1 MTGQA
6 KDADLVVVLRA
17 LFADA
22 DDAMAIVAAAPDPA
36 MLANAEEEGPPILMV
51 NAAMM
56 RLTER
61 LPKDLV
67 GRGCMTLLD
76 AITEPAATDKL
87 VAALNG
93 DTALRVDVWTRRL
106 GGVPVASR
114 WEVMPVRDESGAITQ
129 RIVII
134 HDMTE
139 QRLAEQAL
147 SDIKAM
153 TRKAGHDLN
162 NMITGLIVNLSLLN
176 GAGFSDQQ
184 RESCL
189 TDALDAARDGA
200 RTTRQLLDAINGRA
214 AFDMEA
220 IEEYQEAV
228 AASRE
233 TEDSAKPRVY
243 RDTSPARSVKERFTS
258 EDGDRGA
265 LLVLDDDEKLLRM
278 MSGFLEHAGYTVS
291 ATTDPKDAISLY
303 REMMADGRCYDLV
316 ILDLSIDERKQGL
329 ATLEAMQAIDPDV
342 RAIAHSGHAF
352 ADVMTN
358 PRAHGFLAA
367 VQKPTP
373 LSELAALIDALLKA
387 AP

>member
-6 KDADLVVVLRA
+6 KDVDLVVVLRA
-17 LFADA
+17 LFAEA
-22 DDAMAIVAAAPDPA
+22 DNAMAIVAAGPDPSA
-36 MLANAEEEGPPILMV
+36 KANAEEEGPPILLA
-51 NAAMM
+51 NTAMM

-93 DTALRVDVWTRRL
+93 EKPLRVDVWTRRL

-114 WEVMPVRDESGAITQ
+114 WEIMPVRDGAGAITQ
-129 RIVII
+129 RVIVI

-139 QRLAEQAL
+139 QRLAEQEL
-147 SDIKAM
+147 SDLKAM

-200 RTTRQLLDAINGRA
+200 RTTRQLLDAINGRTA
-214 AFDMEA
+214 IDMDA
-220 IEEYQEAV
+220 IEEFEQTV
-228 AASRE
+228 VR
-233 TEDSAKPRVY
+233 DDGKPRVY
-243 RDTSPARSVKERFTS
+243 RDPNPARSNKERFTS

-278 MSGFLEHAGYTVS
+278 MASFLEHAGYTVS
-291 ATTDPKDAISLY
+291 ATTDPKEAIALY
-303 REMMADGRCYDLV
+303 REMMGDGRCFDLV
-316 ILDLSIDERKQGL
+316 ILDLSIDERKEGL
-329 ATLEAMQAIDPDV
+329 ATLAAMQAIDPDV
-342 RAIAHSGHAF
+342 RAIAHSGHAY

-358 PRAHGFLAA
+358 PRQHGFLAA

>member
-1 MTGQA
+1 MTGQV
-6 KDADLVVVLRA
+6 KDADLVVALRA

-22 DDAMAIVAAAPDPA
+22 DNAMAIVAATPDPSA
-36 MLANAEEEGPPILMV
+36 LANAEEEGPPIVMA
-51 NAAMM
+51 NKAMM

-87 VAALNG
+87 VEALNG
-93 DTALRVDVWTRRL
+93 ETALRVDVWTRRL

-114 WEVMPVRDESGAITQ
+114 WEIMPVRDDSGAITQ
-129 RIVII
+129 RLIVI

-139 QRLAEQAL
+139 QRLAEQEL
-147 SDIKAM
+147 SDLKAI

-162 NMITGLIVNLSLLN
+162 NMITGLIVNLSLMN
-176 GAGFSDQQ
+176 GGGFSDSQ

-214 AFDMEA
+214 AFDMDA
-220 IEEYQEAV
+220 IAEYQEAV
-228 AASRE
+228 APKE
-233 TEDSAKPRVY
+233 EDSSKPRVY
-243 RDTSPARSVKERFTS
+243 RDTYPARSAKETFTS
-258 EDGDRGA
+258 EAGDRGA
-265 LLVLDDDEKLLRM
+265 LLILDDDEKLLRM
-278 MSGFLEHAGYTVS
+278 MSSFLEHAGYTVS
-291 ATTDPKDAISLY
+291 ATTDPKEAISLY
-303 REMMADGRCYDLV
+303 REMDAEGRCFDLV
-316 ILDLSIDERKQGL
+316 ILDLSIDERKEGL
-329 ATLEAMQAIDPDV
+329 ATLEALQTLDPDV

-358 PRAHGFLAA
+358 PRQHGFLAA

>member
-22 DDAMAIVAAAPDPA
+22 DNAMAIVAAAPDPA
-36 MLANAEEEGPPILMV
+36 MLAIAEEEGPPILMA

-67 GRGCMTLLD
+67 GRGAMTLLD

-114 WEVMPVRDESGAITQ
+114 WEVMPVRDAAGDIRQ
-129 RIVII
+129 RIIVI

-147 SDIKAM
+147 SDIKAI

-184 RESCL
+184 RDSCL
-189 TDALDAARDGA
+189 ADALDAARDGA

-220 IEEYQEAV
+220 LEEYQEAV
-228 AASRE
+228 AARE
-233 TEDSAKPRVY
+233 SDDGGKPRVY
-243 RDTSPARSVKERFTS
+243 RDTLPARSVKERFTS

-291 ATTDPKDAISLY
+291 ATTDPKDAITLY
-303 REMMADGRCYDLV
+303 REMMADGRCFDLV

>member
-1 MTGQA
+1 MTGQV

-22 DDAMAIVAAAPDPA
+22 DNAMAIVAAAPNPTA
-36 MLANAEEEGPPILMV
+36 LASVEEEGPPILMA
-51 NAAMM
+51 NTAMM

-87 VAALNG
+87 VAALDG
-93 DTALRVDVWTRRL
+93 ETALRVDVWTRRL

-114 WEVMPVRDESGAITQ
+114 WEIMPVRDESGAITQ
-129 RIVII
+129 RVIII

-139 QRLAEQAL
+139 QRLAEQEL
-147 SDIKAM
+147 SDLKAM

-214 AFDMEA
+214 PMDMEA
-220 IEEYQEAV
+220 IEEYHDALAGKDEG
-228 AASRE
+228 
-233 TEDSAKPRVY
+233 KPRVY
-243 RDTSPARSVKERFTS
+243 RDPNPARSTKERFTS

-265 LLVLDDDEKLLRM
+265 LLILDDDEKLLRM

-303 REMMADGRCYDLV
+303 REMMADGRCFDLV
-316 ILDLSIDERKQGL
+316 ILDLSIDERREGL

>member
-1 MTGQA
+1 MTGQV

-22 DDAMAIVAAAPDPA
+22 DTAMAIVAAAPNPTG
-36 MLANAEEEGPPILMV
+36 LASAEEEGPPILMA
-51 NAAMM
+51 NKAMM

-87 VAALNG
+87 VAALDG
-93 DTALRVDVWTRRL
+93 ETALRVDVWTRRL

-114 WEVMPVRDESGAITQ
+114 WEIMPVRDESGAITQ
-129 RIVII
+129 RVIII

-139 QRLAEQAL
+139 QRLAEQEL
-147 SDIKAM
+147 SDLKAM

-176 GAGFSDQQ
+176 GAGFTDQQ

-214 AFDMEA
+214 PMDMEA
-220 IEEYQEAV
+220 IAEYQEV
-228 AASRE
+228 MKAADES
-233 TEDSAKPRVY
+233 KPRVY
-243 RDTSPARSVKERFTS
+243 RDPNPARSNKERFTS

-265 LLVLDDDEKLLRM
+265 LLILDDDEKLLRM

-303 REMMADGRCYDLV
+303 REMMAEGRCFDLV
-316 ILDLSIDERKQGL
+316 ILDLSIDERRQGL
-329 ATLEAMQAIDPDV
+329 ATLEALRALDPDV

-352 ADVMTN
+352 ADVMTS
-358 PRAHGFLAA
+358 PRQHGFLAA

>member
-1 MTGQA
+1 MTGQV

-22 DDAMAIVAAAPDPA
+22 DNAMAIVAAAPNPTA
-36 MLANAEEEGPPILMV
+36 LASTEEEGPPILMA

-87 VAALNG
+87 VAALEG
-93 DTALRVDVWTRRL
+93 EKALRVDVWTRRL
-106 GGVPVASR
+106 NGIPVASR
-114 WEVMPVRDESGAITQ
+114 WEIMPVRDESGAITQ
-129 RIVII
+129 RVIII

-139 QRLAEQAL
+139 QRLAEQEL
-147 SDIKAM
+147 SDLKAM

-176 GAGFSDQQ
+176 GAGFTDQQ

-214 AFDMEA
+214 PMDMEA
-220 IEEYQEAV
+220 IAEYHEVMKAKD
-228 AASRE
+228 E
-233 TEDSAKPRVY
+233 GEGKPRVY
-243 RDTSPARSVKERFTS
+243 RDPNPARSNKERFTS

-265 LLVLDDDEKLLRM
+265 LLILDDDEKLLRM

-303 REMMADGRCYDLV
+303 REMMAEGRCFDLV
-316 ILDLSIDERKQGL
+316 ILDLSIDERRQGL

>member
-22 DDAMAIVAAAPDPA
+22 DNAMAIVAAAPDPA
-36 MLANAEEEGPPILMV
+36 ALASAEEEGPPILMA
-51 NAAMM
+51 NTAMM

-87 VAALNG
+87 VAALDG
-93 DTALRVDVWTRRL
+93 ETALRVDVWTRRL

-114 WEVMPVRDESGAITQ
+114 WEIMPVRDESGAITQ
-129 RIVII
+129 RVIII

-139 QRLAEQAL
+139 QRLAEQEL
-147 SDIKAM
+147 SDLKAM

-176 GAGFSDQQ
+176 GAGFTDQQ

-214 AFDMEA
+214 PMDLEA
-220 IEEYQEAV
+220 IEEYHEAL
-228 AASRE
+228 AARDE
-233 TEDSAKPRVY
+233 GKPRVY
-243 RDTSPARSVKERFTS
+243 RDPNPARSTKERFTS

-265 LLVLDDDEKLLRM
+265 LLILDDDEKLLRM

-291 ATTDPKDAISLY
+291 ATVDPKEAISALS
-303 REMMADGRCYDLV
+303 RDDGRRPL
-316 ILDLSIDERKQGL
+316 LR
-329 ATLEAMQAIDPDV
+329 
-342 RAIAHSGHAF
+342 SGHPRPVDRRTPGRPGDARSHAGDRSRRPRHRAQRTRVRRRDDEPARARLPRGGAE
-352 ADVMTN
+352 AD
-358 PRAHGFLAA
+358 
-367 VQKPTP
+367 
-373 LSELAALIDALLKA
+373 AALRAGGPD
-387 AP
+387 

>member
-1 MTGQA
+1 MTGQV

-22 DDAMAIVAAAPDPA
+22 DNAMAVVAAAPNPSA
-36 MLANAEEEGPPILMV
+36 FANAEEEGPPILMA
-51 NAAMM
+51 NTAMM

-87 VAALNG
+87 VAALRG
-93 DTALRVDVWTRRL
+93 EKALRVDVWTRRL

-114 WEVMPVRDESGAITQ
+114 WEIMPVRDESGAIAQ
-129 RIVII
+129 RIIII

-139 QRLAEQAL
+139 QRLAQQEL
-147 SDIKAM
+147 SDLKAM

-176 GAGFSDQQ
+176 GAGFNDQQ
-184 RESCL
+184 RDSCL

-200 RTTRQLLDAINGRA
+200 RTTRQLLDTINGRMNI
-214 AFDMEA
+214 DMQA
-220 IEEYQEAV
+220 VEEYKELTW
-228 AASRE
+228 STDE
-233 TEDSAKPRVY
+233 GKPRVY
-243 RDTSPARSVKERFTS
+243 RDPNPARSNKERFTS

-265 LLVLDDDEKLLRM
+265 LLILDDDEKLLRM
-278 MSGFLEHAGYTVS
+278 MSAFLEHAGYTVS
-291 ATTDPKDAISLY
+291 ATTDPKHAVTLY
-303 REMMADGRCYDLV
+303 REMSAEGRCFDLV
-316 ILDLSIDERKQGL
+316 ILDLSIDERREGL
-329 ATLEAMQAIDPDV
+329 ATLEALQAIDPDV

-358 PRAHGFLAA
+358 PRQHGFLAA

>member
-1 MTGQA
+1 MTGQV
-6 KDADLVVVLRA
+6 KDADLVVALRA

-22 DDAMAIVAAAPDPA
+22 DNAMAIVAAAPDPA
-36 MLANAEEEGPPILMV
+36 ALANADEEGPPIVMA
-51 NAAMM
+51 NKAMM

-76 AITEPAATDKL
+76 AITEPAAADKL
-87 VAALNG
+87 VEALNG
-93 DTALRVDVWTRRL
+93 ETALRVDVWTRRFS
-106 GGVPVASR
+106 GVPVASR
-114 WEVMPVRDESGAITQ
+114 WEIMPVRDESGAITQ
-129 RIVII
+129 RLIVI

-139 QRLAEQAL
+139 QRLAEQDL
-147 SDIKAM
+147 SDLKAV

-176 GAGFSDQQ
+176 GGGFSDQQ

-220 IEEYQEAV
+220 VEEYQEAV
-228 AASRE
+228 AAKD
-233 TEDSAKPRVY
+233 DSKPRVY
-243 RDTSPARSVKERFTS
+243 RDPNPARSPKDSFVFDE
-258 EDGDRGA
+258 GDRGA
-265 LLVLDDDEKLLRM
+265 LLILDDDEKLLRM

-291 ATTDPKDAISLY
+291 ATTDPKEAISLY
-303 REMMADGRCYDLV
+303 REMDADGRCFDLV
-316 ILDLSIDERKQGL
+316 ILDLSIDERKEGL
-329 ATLEAMQAIDPDV
+329 ATLEALQAIDPDV

-358 PRAHGFLAA
+358 PRQHGFLAA

>member
-6 KDADLVVVLRA
+6 KDADLVVVLQA

-22 DDAMAIVAAAPDPA
+22 DNAMAIVAAAPDPA
-36 MLANAEEEGPPILMV
+36 ALANAEEEGPPILMA
-51 NAAMM
+51 NTAMM

-87 VAALNG
+87 VAALSG
-93 DTALRVDVWTRRL
+93 DKALRVDVWTRRF

-114 WEVMPVRDESGAITQ
+114 WEIMPVRDESGAITQ
-129 RIVII
+129 RIIII
-134 HDMTE
+134 HDLTE
-139 QRLAEQAL
+139 QRLAQQEL
-147 SDIKAM
+147 SDLKAI

-176 GAGFSDQQ
+176 GAGFTDQQ

-220 IEEYQEAV
+220 VEEYQEAM
-228 AASRE
+228 ASRPDE
-233 TEDSAKPRVY
+233 AAKPRVW
-243 RDTSPARSVKERFTS
+243 RDSNPARSNKERFTS

-265 LLVLDDDEKLLRM
+265 LLILDDDEKLLRM

-291 ATTDPKDAISLY
+291 ATTDPKEAISLY
-303 REMMADGRCYDLV
+303 REMDAEGRCFDLV
-316 ILDLSIDERKQGL
+316 ILDLSIDERKEGL
-329 ATLEAMQAIDPDV
+329 ATLEALKALDPDV

-358 PRAHGFLAA
+358 PRQHGFLAA

>member
-22 DDAMAIVAAAPDPA
+22 DNAMAIVAPDPDPSA
-36 MLANAEEEGPPILMV
+36 KANAEEEGPPILLA
-51 NAAMM
+51 NTAMM

-87 VAALNG
+87 IEALAG
-93 DTALRVDVWTRRL
+93 EQPLRVDVWTRRL

-114 WEVMPVRDESGAITQ
+114 WEIMPVRDGAGIITQ
-129 RIVII
+129 RLIII

-139 QRLAEQAL
+139 QRLAEQEL
-147 SDIKAM
+147 SDLKAM

-176 GAGFSDQQ
+176 GAGFTEQQ

-189 TDALDAARDGA
+189 TDALDAAREGA

-214 AFDMEA
+214 PLDLEA
-220 IEEYQEAV
+220 IEEFDDSSV
-228 AASRE
+228 RE
-233 TEDSAKPRVY
+233 EGKPRVY
-243 RDTSPARSVKERFTS
+243 RDPNPARSAKERFTS

-278 MSGFLEHAGYTVS
+278 MSSFLEHAGYTVS
-291 ATTDPKDAISLY
+291 ATTDSKEAIALY

-316 ILDLSIDERKQGL
+316 ILDLSMDERKEGL
-329 ATLEAMQAIDPDV
+329 TTLAAMQAIDPDV
-342 RAIAHSGHAF
+342 RAIAHSGHAY

-358 PRAHGFLAA
+358 PRQHGFLAA

>member
-1 MTGQA
+1 MTGQV

-22 DDAMAIVAAAPDPA
+22 DNAMAIVAAAPNPTA
-36 MLANAEEEGPPILMV
+36 FANAEEEGPPILMA
-51 NAAMM
+51 NTAMM

-87 VAALNG
+87 VEALNG
-93 DTALRVDVWTRRL
+93 ETALRVDVWTRRL

-114 WEVMPVRDESGAITQ
+114 WEIMPVRDETGAITQ
-129 RIVII
+129 RLIII

-139 QRLAEQAL
+139 QRLAQQEL
-147 SDIKAM
+147 SDLKAI

-176 GAGFSDQQ
+176 GAGFTDQQ

-214 AFDMEA
+214 PIDMEA
-220 IEEYQEAV
+220 VEEYHELIEAQGRERQAARLPRSESRALEQGEFHLRRRRSRRAADPRRRRETAADDV
-228 AASRE
+228 GLPRTRRLHRQRDHRSEGRDHALSRDDAPTAAASIWSSSICRS
-233 TEDSAKPRVY
+233 TNAGKAWRRSKRCRRSIPTCAPSRTA
-243 RDTSPARSVKERFTS
+243 DTRSPT
-258 EDGDRGA
+258 
-265 LLVLDDDEKLLRM
+265 
-278 MSGFLEHAGYTVS
+278 
-291 ATTDPKDAISLY
+291 
-303 REMMADGRCYDLV
+303 
-316 ILDLSIDERKQGL
+316 
-329 ATLEAMQAIDPDV
+329 
-342 RAIAHSGHAF
+342 
-352 ADVMTN
+352 
-358 PRAHGFLAA
+358 
-367 VQKPTP
+367 
-373 LSELAALIDALLKA
+373 
-387 AP
+387 

>member
-1 MTGQA
+1 MTGQV

-22 DDAMAIVAAAPDPA
+22 DNAMAIVAAAPDPS
-36 MLANAEEEGPPILMV
+36 MLAAAEEEGPPILMA
-51 NAAMM
+51 NKAMM

-76 AITEPAATDKL
+76 AITEPAAADKL
-87 VAALNG
+87 VEALNG
-93 DTALRVDVWTRRL
+93 ETALRVDVWTRRY

-114 WEVMPVRDESGAITQ
+114 WEIMPVRDDSGTIAQ
-129 RIVII
+129 RIIVI

-139 QRLAEQAL
+139 QRLAEQEL
-147 SDIKAM
+147 SDLKAM

-176 GAGFSDQQ
+176 GGGFSDSQ

-214 AFDMEA
+214 AFDMDA
-220 IEEYQEAV
+220 VEEYREAV
-228 AASRE
+228 AARDE
-233 TEDSAKPRVY
+233 SAPRVY
-243 RDTSPARSVKERFTS
+243 RDPNPVRSSKETFTS
-258 EDGDRGA
+258 ELGDRGA
-265 LLVLDDDEKLLRM
+265 LLILDDDEKLLRM

-291 ATTDPKDAISLY
+291 ATTDPKEAISLY
-303 REMMADGRCYDLV
+303 REMDADGRCFDLV
-316 ILDLSIDERKQGL
+316 ILDLSIDERKEGL
-329 ATLEAMQAIDPDV
+329 ATLEALQAIDPDV

-358 PRAHGFLAA
+358 PRQHGFLAA

>member
-22 DDAMAIVAAAPDPA
+22 DNAMAIVAAGPDPA
-36 MLANAEEEGPPILMV
+36 ATATTEEEGPPILLA
-51 NAAMM
+51 NTAMM

-61 LPKDLV
+61 LTKDLV

-76 AITEPAATDKL
+76 AITEPAATDRL
-87 VAALNG
+87 LAALEG
-93 DTALRVDVWTRRL
+93 EKAVRVDVWTRRL
-106 GGVPVASR
+106 NGVPVASR
-114 WEVMPVRDESGAITQ
+114 WEIMPVRDGSGTITQ
-129 RIVII
+129 RLIVI
-134 HDMTE
+134 HDMTA
-139 QRLAEQAL
+139 QRLAEQEL
-147 SDIKAM
+147 SDLKAL

-176 GAGFSDQQ
+176 GAGFTEQQ

-189 TDALDAARDGA
+189 TDALDAAREGA

-214 AFDMEA
+214 PLDMEA
-220 IEEYQEAV
+220 IEEFEQVSGQEE
-228 AASRE
+228 R
-233 TEDSAKPRVY
+233 KPRVY
-243 RDTSPARSVKERFTS
+243 RDANPVRSNKEGFTS

-278 MSGFLEHAGYTVS
+278 MSTFLEHAGYTVS
-291 ATTDPKDAISLY
+291 ATTDSKEAIALY
-303 REMMADGRCYDLV
+303 REMDAVGRCYDLV
-316 ILDLSIDERKQGL
+316 ILDLSMDERKDGL
-329 ATLEAMQAIDPDV
+329 TTLAALQAIDPDV

-352 ADVMTN
+352 ADVMTS
-358 PRAHGFLAA
+358 PRQHGFLAA